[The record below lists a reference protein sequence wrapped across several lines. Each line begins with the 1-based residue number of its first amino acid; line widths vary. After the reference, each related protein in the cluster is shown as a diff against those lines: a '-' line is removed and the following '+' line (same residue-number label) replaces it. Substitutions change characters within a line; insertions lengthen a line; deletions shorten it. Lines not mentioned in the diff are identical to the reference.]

1 MTCGNPAGR
10 NGEQSRIDGVEL
22 HKREHILKIFPKISH
37 RLGELCIN
45 VITIV

>member
-1 MTCGNPAGR
+1 MTCGNSAGG
-10 NGEQSRIDGVEL
+10 NGEKPRIDGVEL
-22 HKREHILKIFPKISH
+22 QKREKILKIFPNVSQ